1 MEDLLDLYAESYDPA
16 RPRVLMD
23 EVPVQRVSET
33 RVPQPVA
40 PGQPARIDYDDQREG
55 PCNRLVL
62 AQPEV
67 GFRHVT
73 VTDQRTAQDF
83 AHQLE
88 ALVDDWY
95 PDAEVIRLVTDNL
108 KIHTPASLYATLG
121 PAEARRIAAKLE
133 WRYTPKH
140 ASWLTQAEIEIG
152 ILRRP
157 CLKRRIPTRVAL
169 PQETAAWEAPRNAAK
184 ATIEWRF
191 TSDKARSKLSRL
203 YPRNHA
209 GRLLARDGRLML

>member
-121 PAEARRIAAKLE
+121 PADCG
-133 WRYTPKH
+133 
-140 ASWLTQAEIEIG
+140 QIG
-152 ILRRP
+152 
-157 CLKRRIPTRVAL
+157 VAL
-169 PQETAAWEAPRNAAK
+169 HAQTRQLAHSSRNRDRHFAPPVLETPHPDQ
-184 ATIEWRF
+184 
-191 TSDKARSKLSRL
+191 SG
-203 YPRNHA
+203 PPA
-209 GRLLARDGRLML
+209 GDGRLGSPAQCRQGHD